1 MFEDMNKF
9 TNRALSIYT
18 IKSFKSKKCGVSV
31 KRGPDTCGW
40 RMRVGKSG
48 WKKKMRI
55 AEKVRRK
62 KREMRMVKK
71 NNKINKQTN
80 KKQTKERTLS
90 FKSLSH
96 RWTLYLNTERDANS

>member
-9 TNRALSIYT
+9 TNIALSIYT

-40 RMRVGKSG
+40 RMRVGKCG
-48 WKKKMRI
+48 WKKKLMRI

-62 KREMRMVKK
+62 K
-71 NNKINKQTN
+71 
-80 KKQTKERTLS
+80 KE
-90 FKSLSH
+90 KCG
-96 RWTLYLNTERDANS
+96 W